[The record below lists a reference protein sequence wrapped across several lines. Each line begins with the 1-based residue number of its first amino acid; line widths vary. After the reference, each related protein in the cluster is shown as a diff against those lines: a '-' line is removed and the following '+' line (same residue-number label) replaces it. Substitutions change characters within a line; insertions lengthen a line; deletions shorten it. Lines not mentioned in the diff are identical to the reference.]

1 MRKEEVDVKVGGCFP
16 GLVMTDNRMR
26 QEGRSEQWVLRER
39 LNAVIRDDSLLSSLV
54 NVFISSFSHC

>member
-39 LNAVIRDDSLLSSLV
+39 LNAVIRDDSLLSSLG
-54 NVFISSFSHC
+54 